1 MQFFPTCLIFRFV
14 SAALKQPGITP
25 KSGSQRGFHE
35 GLTRKMEHC
44 PKMVK
49 FTWSTCKKHDFPWGH
64 VMISHWILWSIY
76 IYKGF
81 SQKWVFSTLLVFSV
95 LGWHRIC
102 FLLKTNI
109 EVVPPWMCWIYDS
122 DRWQE
127 VLRGTHVQSFCVLN
141 FGRELQQQYG
151 IFCQENA
158 RLLVVRE
165 YSQFLKNKLSIV
177 SVHSCEIANCI
188 RGTWLPSVSFS
199 HTRGH

>member
-1 MQFFPTCLIFRFV
+1 MGTRDDKPLDFV
-14 SAALKQPGITP
+14 
-25 KSGSQRGFHE
+25 
-35 GLTRKMEHC
+35 
-44 PKMVK
+44 V
-49 FTWSTCKKHDFPWGH
+49 D
-64 VMISHWILWSIY
+64 IY